1 LQDMGSTLL
10 QRNYCRTIK
19 ANARKGDV
27 KMEKT
32 KIEWVTNPHG
42 TRGDTW
48 NPIIGCRNNC
58 PYCYARKIATRFT
71 GTKMYPN
78 GFSPTFFP
86 ERLRIPYKKKKPCM
100 FFVCSMGELFGNPY
114 SWVSQVFKI
123 INKNPQHTFVI
134 LTKNIIDSEI
144 WFLNQTLTCY
154 LNVWFGVSVDGIYT
168 PRIYG
173 GSGKLKPDYYLWL
186 KHAISTL
193 RKIKRSGKI
202 GKAIVSFEPLLAPVA
217 SSVISDLAEFCD
229 WFIIGAQTNPN
240 RQPGKQWVESIVKIA
255 RLCNIPVFI
264 KDNLEWPEKIQQLP
278 T

>member
-1 LQDMGSTLL
+1 M
-10 QRNYCRTIK
+10 R
-19 ANARKGDV
+19 V
-27 KMEKT
+27 T
-32 KIEWVTNPHG
+32 KIEWVTNPDG

-86 ERLRIPYKKKKPCM
+86 ERLRIPYKRKKPCM

-114 SWVSQVFKI
+114 PWLTQVFKVI
-123 INKNPQHTFVI
+123 EENPQHTFVI

-144 WFLNQTLTCY
+144 WFLNQTLACY
-154 LNVWFGVSVDGIYT
+154 PNVCYPNVWFGVSVDGIYT

-186 KHAISTL
+186 KFAISAL

-202 GKAIVSFEPLLAPVA
+202 GKAIVSFEPLLAPIPSNA
-217 SSVISDLAEFCD
+217 LSDLAEFCD

-278 T
+278 TYCQK